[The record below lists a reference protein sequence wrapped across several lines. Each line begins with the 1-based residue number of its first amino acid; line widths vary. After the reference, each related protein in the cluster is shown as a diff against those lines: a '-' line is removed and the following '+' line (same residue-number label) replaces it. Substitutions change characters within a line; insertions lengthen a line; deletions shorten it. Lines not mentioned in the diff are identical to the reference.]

1 MKKIVI
7 LLLLIHPILGIG
19 QMLDPTKWTVS
30 VSKKEVKVNETV
42 EITLTAT
49 IDNGWKLYGI
59 GENPPQATFTLEG
72 TGFKEV
78 GKMKEGPGI
87 HKGYDDILEMDV
99 SYFEGKA
106 VFKQTVKI
114 LKANPVI
121 NIELEGQACP
131 KGPGQC
137 VRVNKSFKVNDI
149 KVLASTVTENTKEE
163 AKETQPKSDNKE
175 AKQSSN
181 SKGTGS
187 AGVEALEEE
196 REKLITRDEK
206 GNDQTIG
213 YLKGFVTKYGKKK

>member
-1 MKKIVI
+1 MKKIII
-7 LLLLIHPILGIG
+7 LLLLIQPILGIS
-19 QMLDPTKWTVS
+19 QMLDPTKWTLTM
-30 VSKKEVKVNETV
+30 SKKEVKVNETV
-42 EITLTAT
+42 EIILTAT
-49 IDNGWKLYGI
+49 IDNGWKLYGL

-114 LKANPVI
+114 VKANPVI

-137 VRVNKSFKVNDI
+137 VRVNKSFKVNDL
-149 KVLASTVTENTKEE
+149 KVIASAEPANTNEG
-163 AKETQPKSDNKE
+163 AKESKVKNGNTES
-175 AKQSSN
+175 KQTSN
-181 SKGTGS
+181 SKAS
-187 AGVEALEEE
+187 MDYGVKELEEE
-196 REKLITRDEK
+196 RAKLITKDAN
-206 GNDQTIG
+206 GNDQTIE
-213 YLKGFVTKYGKKK
+213 YLKGFVTKYGSKK

>member
-7 LLLLIHPILGIG
+7 LLLLIQPILGIS
-19 QMLDPTKWTVS
+19 QMLDPTKWTLS
-30 VSKKEVKVNETV
+30 ISKKEVKVNETV

-49 IDNGWKLYGI
+49 IDNGWKLYGL
-59 GENPPQATFTLEG
+59 GENPPQASFTVEG

-78 GKMKEGPGI
+78 GKMKEGAGI
-87 HKGYDDILEMDV
+87 HKGYDDILEMNV

-149 KVLASTVTENTKEE
+149 KVIASSEPSNTKEE
-163 AKETQPKSDNKE
+163 AKEKPVKEGNKDT
-175 AKQSSN
+175 KQSSN
-181 SKGTGS
+181 SKESGL
-187 AGVEALEEE
+187 AGVRALEEE
-196 REKLITRDEK
+196 REKLITKDENGK
-206 GNDQTIG
+206 DQTIE
-213 YLKGFVTKYGKKK
+213 YLKEFVTKYGSKK